1 MHAFW
6 ERILTSEVCLGGK
19 AAISGRG
26 SSLKSFV
33 RNGRSQATVTIRLK
47 NKGHDAYNHSLYGD
61 AIIIERKFG
70 AEGGGAFAIKVILN
84 TIEKSRL
91 LTVQGADRQIHA
103 RRREDLDAITDH
115 FGLAIENPMNVL
127 SQDTARQFLAN
138 ATPRV
143 LYDLFMKGIELQ
155 QLEADHNLLSE
166 NIASTSAT
174 LVARGKSLEKLREQ
188 EEEAARIY
196 AETHRARE
204 AQNEFDLLKEYVI
217 PIYVYDHEA
226 HAT

>member
-1 MHAFW
+1 M
-6 ERILTSEVCLGGK
+6 SVCLGGK

-47 NKGHDAYNHSLYGD
+47 NRGPDAFNHKLYGD

-70 AEGGGAFAIKVILN
+70 AEGGGSYIIKV
-84 TIEKSRL
+84 RL
-91 LTVQGADRQIHA
+91 RLHFPRLTDDGKGADRQIHA

-115 FGLAIENPMNVL
+115 FALAIENPMNIL

-155 QLEADHNLLSE
+155 QLEADHNLLEES
-166 NIASTSAT
+166 IQSTSAT
-174 LVARGKSLEKLREQ
+174 LVARGRSLEKLEEQ
-188 EEEAARIY
+188 EREATKMY

-204 AQNEFDLLKEYVI
+204 AQDEFDIMKEYV
-217 PIYVYDHEA
+217 A
-226 HAT
+226 HNIVAQFLTDLAKWPGYKSGM

>member
-1 MHAFW
+1 M
-6 ERILTSEVCLGGK
+6 
-19 AAISGRG
+19 
-26 SSLKSFV
+26 

-47 NKGHDAYNHSLYGD
+47 NKGPDAFNHKLYGD

-70 AEGGGAFAIKVILN
+70 AEGGGGYIIKV
-84 TIEKSRL
+84 TIYHYDLQGTNSP
-91 LTVQGADRQIHA
+91 QGADRQVHA

-115 FGLAIENPMNVL
+115 FALAIENPMNIL

-155 QLEADHNLLSE
+155 QLEADHKLLEES
-166 NIASTSAT
+166 IQSTSAT
-174 LVARGKSLEKLREQ
+174 LVARGRSLEKLEEQ
-188 EEEAARIY
+188 EQEASKMY

-204 AQNEFDLLKEYVI
+204 AQDEFDVMKEYG
-217 PIYVYDHEA
+217 YCLLSFHG
-226 HAT
+226 